1 MTTAL
6 PVPMAEALAWIDG
19 GSRGNPGEAGA
30 GVVLEVGGGG
40 AERHT
45 LYLGRATNNE
55 AEYAALLAALERLA
69 ALHVAAVIVFSD
81 SELLIHQMNGLYK
94 VKAAN
99 LRPLWSAAQ
108 QLAGSF
114 RSFSIRHIP
123 RSANAEADR
132 LANEAMTSHRSTLP
146 VPPSL
151 QALRSSCGCSRQ
163 AQRFKKG
170 CR

>member
-1 MTTAL
+1 
-6 PVPMAEALAWIDG
+6 MATALAWIDG

-30 GVVLEVGGGG
+30 GMVLDVGDGRL
-40 AERHT
+40 ESHT

-69 ALHVAAVIVFSD
+69 ALGVAEVVIFSD
-81 SELLIHQMNGLYK
+81 SELLVHQMNGIYK

-99 LRPLWSAAQ
+99 LQPLWSAAQ

-114 RSFSIRHIP
+114 RHFSIRHIP

-132 LANEAMTSHRSTLP
+132 LANEAMNSRRSTLP
-146 VPPSL
+146 VHPSL
-151 QALRSSCGCSRQ
+151 RALRSSGGRSRQ
-163 AQRFKKG
+163 VRRFGKG
-170 CR
+170 WR